1 VEIKIHPTHAR
12 NTKKIMVGLGIAAI
26 FSWAIGMAIGQNDQN
41 PEIVNILSFIV
52 VTSGFGIIIIA
63 SLRAFLIQCP
73 TCKKLLTKQ
82 VPVNKSNETRRFCC
96 KHCNVIWDSKVQYEF
111 GGD

>member
-12 NTKKIMVGLGIAAI
+12 NTKIIMVGLGIVTI
-26 FSWAIGMAIGQNDQN
+26 SSWGVAMVFGQFDQN
-41 PEIVNILSFIV
+41 PGLVNVCALFSII
-52 VTSGFGIIIIA
+52 SGFGLIIIS

-73 TCKKLLTKQ
+73 ICKKLLTEQ
-82 VPVNKSNETRRFCC
+82 VTVNKSIESRKFCC
-96 KHCNVIWDSKVQYEF
+96 QKCNVIWDSKVTYEF

>member
-12 NTKKIMVGLGIAAI
+12 NTKNIMVGLGILTI
-26 FSWAIGMAIGQNDQN
+26 SCWAIGLFFGQYDQN
-41 PEIVNILSFIV
+41 PELVDLCALFCII
-52 VTSGFGIIIIA
+52 SGFGLIIIS

-82 VPVNKSNETRRFCC
+82 VPVNKSIETRKFCY
-96 KHCNVIWDSKVQYEF
+96 KKCNVIWVSNVTYEF
-111 GGD
+111 SGD